1 MNNSYK
7 RTLADIDI
15 ILSGL
20 DEETRNKVPERFREL
35 IHNDKLEGYE
45 SNIKMNI
52 PLEHQP
58 LHPDT
63 QAFMAMLYLK
73 YWCESDEEK
82 QNIMATL
89 SDNERKYQQ
98 QLSEKYSYENLFKNT
113 KKEEIVQQEPT
124 AVAVAAVTTSS
135 MPPDNKN
142 KQLVEYKESFIKRIL
157 DKIFSFFRRK

>member
-20 DEETRNKVPERFREL
+20 DEETRNKVPKQFRDL

-45 SNIKMNI
+45 SNIKINV
-52 PLEHQP
+52 PLEHQQ

-73 YWCESDEEK
+73 YWCESEEEK
-82 QNIMATL
+82 QELIASLN
-89 SDNERKYQQ
+89 DNEKKYQQ
-98 QLSEKYSYENLFKNT
+98 QISEQYNYDNLFKNP
-113 KKEEIVQQEPT
+113 KNDN
-124 AVAVAAVTTSS
+124 VAQPVSVAAAVTV
-135 MPPDNKN
+135 DNQN
-142 KQLVEYKESFIKRIL
+142 MQMVEYKESFIKRIL
-157 DKIFSFFRRK
+157 DKIFHFFRRK

>member
-1 MNNSYK
+1 MNNSYR

-20 DEETRNKVPERFREL
+20 DEETRNKVPKQFRDL

-45 SNIKMNI
+45 SNIRMDI
-52 PLEHQP
+52 PLEHQT

-89 SDNERKYQQ
+89 NDNERKYQQ

-113 KKEEIVQQEPT
+113 KKEDVVQKQEP
-124 AVAVAAVTTSS
+124 VAVAAVATTN
-135 MPPDNKN
+135 MPPDNRN
-142 KQLVEYKESFIKRIL
+142 NQLVEYKESFIKRIL

>member
-20 DEETRNKVPERFREL
+20 DEETRNKVPKQFREL
-35 IHNDKLEGYE
+35 IRNDKLEGYE
-45 SNIKMNI
+45 SNIKLDI
-52 PLEHQP
+52 PLEHQT

-63 QAFMAMLYLK
+63 QGFMAMLYLK
-73 YWCESDEEK
+73 YWCETEEEK
-82 QNIMATL
+82 QSIMSTL
-89 SDNERKYQQ
+89 SDNERKYQE

-113 KKEEIVQQEPT
+113 KKEEIVQPEP
-124 AVAVAAVTTSS
+124 VAVAAAVTV
-135 MPPDNKN
+135 DNVN
-142 KQLVEYKESFIKRIL
+142 TQMVEYKESFIKRIL

>member
-7 RTLADIDI
+7 RTLADVDI

-20 DEETRNKVPERFREL
+20 DEGTRNKIPKQFREL

-45 SNIKMNI
+45 SNIKMDI
-52 PLEHQP
+52 PLEHQT

-73 YWCESDEEK
+73 YWCESEEER
-82 QNIMATL
+82 QSIMATL
-89 SDNERKYQQ
+89 SENERKYQQ

-113 KKEEIVQQEPT
+113 KKEEIVEPQP
-124 AVAVAAVTTSS
+124 VAVAATV
-135 MPPDNKN
+135 DNRN
-142 KQLVEYKESFIKRIL
+142 TGMIEYKESFIKRIL